1 MSYYAIPIFLSFA
14 GETGYQAQG
23 PKNSEDS
30 RTQRTK
36 EASPGMETGE
46 TPACLTQLPDL
57 IMGLWE
63 VTACHSLSVLCF
75 IFIRLAFH
83 TPEMLNVSFAE
94 FETSYYSVSSSPFI
108 KCTAS
113 PVLALLPR
121 EHSNFALSYL

>member
-1 MSYYAIPIFLSFA
+1 MRQVTRPK
-14 GETGYQAQG
+14 G
-23 PKNSEDS
+23 PT
-30 RTQRTK
+30 TQRTVGHREPRK
-36 EASPGMETGE
+36 PVLGWKLERHLPAS
-46 TPACLTQLPDL
+46 QLPDRIL
-57 IMGLWE
+57 GLWE